1 MLVLTAAD
9 VKRCVG
15 MAECISAVRVELI
28 DEAHGAHKQ
37 FPRHQLLGGEGQAL
51 MGLMPVA
58 QVAGDPTWAL
68 KAVTVAKANRARGL
82 DTHQGVMLLFEGR
95 TGFPQA
101 VIDASAIT
109 ALRTAATSAV
119 ATLALARPDVSRVAI
134 LGAGTQARAHLEAL
148 RLVLPNA
155 EFTLWSRS
163 SADSLAEQMGAKA
176 CADIPTALRDADV
189 ICTATAADKP
199 LIDPAWVMPGAHINA
214 VGASRPDA
222 RELGSDLIAHAEL
235 FTDSRLQ
242 ANTECGEY
250 LLPLAEKRITSN
262 HILAELGEVLAGLH
276 PGRSR
281 SDALT
286 VFKSLGTA
294 TQDLAA
300 AKLALRKAH
309 SLGKGRSINWT
320 DGAIPEGA

>member
-9 VKRCVG
+9 VKRCAG
-15 MAECISAVRVELI
+15 MAECISAIRAELT
-28 DEAHGAHKQ
+28 DEAKGAHKR
-37 FPRHQLLGGEGQAL
+37 FPRHQLWGGEGQAL

-68 KAVTVAKANRARGL
+68 KAVTVAKANRAHGL
-82 DTHQGVMLLFEGR
+82 DAHQGVMLLFDGL
-95 TGFPQA
+95 TGLPQA

-163 SADSLAEQMGAKA
+163 GAGPLAEETGAKA
-176 CADIPTALRDADV
+176 CQEIATALRDADV

-199 LIDPAWVMPGAHINA
+199 LIDPAWLMPGAHINA

-222 RELGSDLIAHAEL
+222 RELGSDLIAQAEL

-242 ANTECGEY
+242 ASTECGEY
-250 LLPLAEKRITSN
+250 LLPLAERRITAD

-276 PGRSR
+276 PGRSVR
-281 SDALT
+281 GALT

-300 AKLALRKAH
+300 AKLVLRNAR
-309 SLGKGRSINWT
+309 SLGEGRAIDWT
-320 DGAIPEGA
+320 DGQNPEGT

>member
-1 MLVLTAAD
+1 
-9 VKRCVG
+9 
-15 MAECISAVRVELI
+15 
-28 DEAHGAHKQ
+28 
-37 FPRHQLLGGEGQAL
+37 

-58 QVAGDPTWAL
+58 QVAGDPAWAL

-82 DTHQGVMLLFEGR
+82 DTHQGVMLLFDGL
-95 TGFPQA
+95 TGLPQA

-148 RLVLPNA
+148 RLLLPDA
-155 EFTLWSRS
+155 EFTLWSRFG
-163 SADSLAEQMGAKA
+163 AGSLAEEMGARA
-176 CADIPTALRDADV
+176 CADIATALRDADV

-199 LIDPAWVMPGAHINA
+199 LIDPAWLMPGAHINA

-222 RELGSDLIAHAEL
+222 RELGSDLIAQAEL

-242 ANTECGEY
+242 AATECGEY
-250 LLPLAEKRITSN
+250 LLPLAEKRITAD
-262 HILAELGEVLAGLH
+262 HLLAELGEVLAGLH
-276 PGRSR
+276 PGRSGR
-281 SDALT
+281 EALT

-300 AKLALRKAH
+300 AKLLLRKAR
-309 SLGKGRSINWT
+309 SLGEGRSIDWT
-320 DGAIPEGA
+320 DGQIPEGR

>member
-9 VKRCVG
+9 VTRCAG
-15 MAECISAVRVELI
+15 MAECISAIRAELT
-28 DEAHGAHKQ
+28 DEAKGAHKR
-37 FPRHQLLGGEGQAL
+37 FPRHQLWGGEGQAL

-58 QVAGDPTWAL
+58 QVAGEPAWAL

-82 DTHQGVMLLFEGR
+82 DTHQGVMLLFDGL
-95 TGFPQA
+95 TGLPQA

-134 LGAGTQARAHLEAL
+134 LGAGTQARAHFEAL
-148 RLVLPNA
+148 RLVLPDA
-155 EFTLWSRS
+155 EFALWSRS
-163 SADSLAEQMGAKA
+163 GAASLAEEMGASA
-176 CADIPTALRDADV
+176 CADIATALRGADV

-199 LIDPAWVMPGAHINA
+199 LIDPAWLMPGAHINA
-214 VGASRPDA
+214 VGASRPEA
-222 RELGSDLIAHAEL
+222 RELGSDLIAQAEL

-242 ANTECGEY
+242 AATECGEY
-250 LLPLAEKRITSN
+250 LLPLAEKRIATD

-276 PGRSR
+276 PGRSGR
-281 SDALT
+281 EALT

-300 AKLALRKAH
+300 AKLVLRKAR
-309 SLGKGRSINWT
+309 SLGEGRSIDWT
-320 DGAIPEGA
+320 DGQIPEGG